1 MKEPGRNCCKVLE
14 SFNITEDKVI
24 EEVEKLI
31 GHGQDHVG
39 TLHYTPELKSH

>member
-1 MKEPGRNCCKVLE
+1 MLE

-31 GHGQDHVG
+31 GHGQEQMG
-39 TLHYTPELKSH
+39 TLHYTPRAKSY